1 MRRAADADAAVCAD
15 PHRVSLR
22 LSKLALVF
30 SMLVAVA
37 AGYLALP
44 GSAQS
49 VAHARNAAV
58 EQPSL
63 DRGVLDQLNAI
74 RRLHGLVPLKLDASL
89 NASAAQHSAE
99 MGADGYF
106 EHDSADGT
114 IFWKR
119 IQRYFGATSYTYWS
133 VGENLLWSAPSVDPL
148 QAARLWMASPEHR
161 KNILD
166 PRWRLIGISSVH
178 LDTAP
183 GTYKG
188 LPVTI
193 ITTDFGVRR

>member
-1 MRRAADADAAVCAD
+1 MRRVADAAAAPCAD
-15 PHRVSLR
+15 PHRVPLR

-44 GSAQS
+44 GSAQP
-49 VAHARNAAV
+49 VAHARTAAV
-58 EQPSL
+58 EQPTL
-63 DRGVLDQLNAI
+63 DRGVLEQLNAV
-74 RRLHGLVPLKLDASL
+74 RRLHGLVPLKLDPSL
-89 NASAAQHSAE
+89 SASAAQHNAE
-99 MGADGYF
+99 MGVDGYF

-114 IFWKR
+114 VFWKR
-119 IQRYFGATSYTYWS
+119 IERFFGATSYSYWS
-133 VGENLLWSAPSVDPL
+133 VGENLLWSSPSVDPL
-148 QAARLWMASPEHR
+148 RAMRMWMSSPEHR
-161 KNILD
+161 KNILE
-166 PRWRLIGISSVH
+166 PRWRLIGVSSVH